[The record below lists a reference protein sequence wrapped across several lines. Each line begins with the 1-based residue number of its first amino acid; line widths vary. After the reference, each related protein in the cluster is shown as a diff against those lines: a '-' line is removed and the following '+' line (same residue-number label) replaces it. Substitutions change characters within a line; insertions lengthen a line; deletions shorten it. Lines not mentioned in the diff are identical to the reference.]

1 MTKIPIK
8 GEIVDNDT
16 ATVYDWLGYDAVS
29 PRKVEQALND
39 ADDDQVE
46 LDVASGGGDVF
57 AASEIYTMLKNYAG
71 KVVVNI
77 QGLAASAASVIAM
90 AGDVV
95 NMSPTAQM
103 MIHKAWTITMG
114 NSDDLE
120 HDSKMMDSTDQSIVN
135 AYEAK
140 TGLKRDE
147 ILKMMS
153 DETWMTAQDAVDK
166 GFADAVSTGQKAEEP
181 VQVFN
186 AKAQPLLNKQAVN
199 KIKNLMAK
207 ARQAKPVDKV
217 ETPDQTQKN
226 DKKPIPSLRDQKLA
240 ILFGKDD
247 EKDGNQ

>member
-1 MTKIPIK
+1 MTKVPIK

-29 PRKVEQALND
+29 PKKVENILND
-39 ADDDQVE
+39 ADDDEIEV
-46 LDVASGGGDVF
+46 DVASGGGDVF
-57 AASEIYTMLKNYAG
+57 AASEIYTMLKNFAG

-103 MIHKAWTITMG
+103 MIHKAWTITIG
-114 NSDDLE
+114 NSDDLD
-120 HDSKMMDSTDQSIVN
+120 HDSKMMDTTDQSIVN

-147 ILKMMS
+147 ILKMMA

-166 GFADAVSTGQKAEEP
+166 GFADAISTGQSEKTA
-181 VQVFN
+181 QVFN
-186 AKAQPLLNKQAVN
+186 GVTQPLLNKQAVD

-207 ARQAKPVDKV
+207 ARQATPKDEV
-217 ETPDQTQKN
+217 ETPDPKPKN
-226 DKKPIPSLRDQKLA
+226 DKKPASSLRDQKLA
-240 ILFGKDD
+240 ILFGK
-247 EKDGNQ
+247 E

>member
-16 ATVYDWLGYDAVS
+16 AAVYDWLGHDCVS
-29 PRKVEQALND
+29 PKKVEDVINN
-39 ADDDQVE
+39 ADDDVE
-46 LDVASGGGDVF
+46 LDVASNGGDVF
-57 AASEIYTMLKNYAG
+57 AASEIYTMLKNFNG

-90 AGDVV
+90 AGDQV

-103 MIHKAWTITMG
+103 MIHKAWTVTMG

-140 TGLKRDE
+140 TGLDRNE
-147 ILKMMS
+147 ILKMMG
-153 DETWMTAQDAVDK
+153 DETWMTAQQAVDK
-166 GFADAVSTGQKAEEP
+166 GFADAVSTGQSEEQP
-181 VQVFN
+181 VQVMN
-186 AKAQPLLNKQAVN
+186 AVEQPLLDKTAVN

-207 ARQAKPVDKV
+207 ARQAKPQE
-217 ETPDQTQKN
+217 ETKTQPQN
-226 DKKPIPSLRDQKLA
+226 QNTNEKPTSSLRDQKLA
-240 ILFGKDD
+240 ILMGD
-247 EKDGNQ
+247 EINGN

>member
-1 MTKIPIK
+1 MTKVPIK

-29 PRKVEQALND
+29 PKKVEGILND
-39 ADDDQVE
+39 ADDNEVE
-46 LDVASGGGDVF
+46 VDVASGGGDVF
-57 AASEIYTMLKNYAG
+57 AASEIYTMLKNFNG

-77 QGLAASAASVIAM
+77 QGLAASAASVISM

-103 MIHKAWTITMG
+103 MIHKAWTISMG
-114 NSDDLE
+114 NADDLD
-120 HDSKMMDSTDQSIVN
+120 HDSKMMDVTDQSIVN

-140 TGLKRDE
+140 TGLDRDE

-166 GFADAVSTGQKAEEP
+166 GFADAISTGSNDKKP
-181 VQVFN
+181 VQMMNGVT
-186 AKAQPLLNKQAVN
+186 QPLLNHEAVN

-207 ARQAKPVDKV
+207 ARQAKPENVV
-217 ETPDQTQKN
+217 ETPQD
-226 DKKPIPSLRDQKLA
+226 DKEPTPSLKERKLD

-247 EKDGNQ
+247 EGNEN